1 MKVKVLLLKNVKGLG
16 NAGSVVS
23 VSRGYALNY
32 LFPKKL
38 AEEISAKDADKV
50 IVKIKNDEELKKA
63 RAMEQKN
70 ILESKEIVIKAKS
83 GENDKLFGSITSAE
97 IQDKIKRVFDL
108 TISKKQ
114 IKLEKPIKKLGEYK
128 IPVKIYKDI
137 NAELK
142 IKVVKGE

>member
-128 IPVKIYKDI
+128 IPVKIYKEI
-137 NAELK
+137 NADLK

>member
-1 MKVKVLLLKNVKGLG
+1 MKVKVFLLKNVKGLG

-32 LFPKKL
+32 LFSKGL

-63 RAMEQKN
+63 RATEQKN

-128 IPVKIYKDI
+128 IPVKIYKEI
-137 NAELK
+137 NADLK